1 MVVRK
6 EVCLTQSEWYVMDCL
21 WAYAPQTVMQLATD
35 LSQRA
40 GWAKSTTITTLEQME
55 AKGLVRSTPVGRDT
69 QYHPCVR
76 REEAAKS
83 EVCSFLDRIYRGS
96 VGLMVSA
103 MADGRQAIQ
112 QRVARLGKGDRP
124 QKAALAAVAVLLT
137 LAAVL
142 AFGGGPPSPYS
153 YAGYAA
159 AVEGARSIHLTAPP
173 VSSAGYPPIEEEGA
187 LEEARSLLLQAVE
200 YDDSRDATAFGFSDM
215 APYSYQLALSMREDW
230 MYFYL
235 YPSSNGPVYVLPYLD
250 GAASGAVPVAAL
262 PSSTISQLL
271 RLSAQS
277 PSIQTQDD
285 LLSAIRQAD
294 AVQCCKGRAYSS
306 TAPLI
311 SSPEARAQLVTLLSG
326 GGHPTDSV
334 NFDPDTVPFLRI
346 SGGPGD
352 GAVFYLAEQER
363 NCCLILAQE
372 NGPLP
377 LALLPSGTAQWV
389 QELSWLQDLSTVAAQ
404 AHSFAAY
411 FGSLT
416 GRYASIRDADLVEE
430 VRQLLSSS
438 NPQDGTLDPVELY
451 YDSCLIF
458 CGEGDGELGRLSL
471 SSREMCHALV
481 QISDRQEDRD
491 RAA

>member
-1 MVVRK
+1 M
-6 EVCLTQSEWYVMDCL
+6 T
-21 WAYAPQTVMQLATD
+21 
-35 LSQRA
+35 
-40 GWAKSTTITTLEQME
+40 
-55 AKGLVRSTPVGRDT
+55 
-69 QYHPCVR
+69 
-76 REEAAKS
+76 
-83 EVCSFLDRIYRGS
+83 
-96 VGLMVSA
+96 
-103 MADGRQAIQ
+103 
-112 QRVARLGKGDRP
+112 
-124 QKAALAAVAVLLT
+124 
-137 LAAVL
+137 
-142 AFGGGPPSPYS
+142 
-153 YAGYAA
+153 
-159 AVEGARSIHLTAPP
+159 
-173 VSSAGYPPIEEEGA
+173 
-187 LEEARSLLLQAVE
+187 
-200 YDDSRDATAFGFSDM
+200 
-215 APYSYQLALSMREDW
+215 
-230 MYFYL
+230 
-235 YPSSNGPVYVLPYLD
+235 
-250 GAASGAVPVAAL
+250 
-262 PSSTISQLL
+262 
-271 RLSAQS
+271 
-277 PSIQTQDD
+277 

-311 SSPEARAQLVTLLSG
+311 SSPEARAQLVTFLSG

-352 GAVFYLAEQER
+352 GVVFYLAEQER

-389 QELSWLQDLSTVAAQ
+389 QELSWLQDLSAVAAQ

-438 NPQDGTLDPVELY
+438 NPQDGTLDPAELY

-458 CGEGDGELGRLSL
+458 CGEGGGELGRLSL

>member
-1 MVVRK
+1 
-6 EVCLTQSEWYVMDCL
+6 
-21 WAYAPQTVMQLATD
+21 
-35 LSQRA
+35 
-40 GWAKSTTITTLEQME
+40 
-55 AKGLVRSTPVGRDT
+55 
-69 QYHPCVR
+69 
-76 REEAAKS
+76 
-83 EVCSFLDRIYRGS
+83 
-96 VGLMVSA
+96 
-103 MADGRQAIQ
+103 
-112 QRVARLGKGDRP
+112 
-124 QKAALAAVAVLLT
+124 
-137 LAAVL
+137 
-142 AFGGGPPSPYS
+142 
-153 YAGYAA
+153 
-159 AVEGARSIHLTAPP
+159 
-173 VSSAGYPPIEEEGA
+173 
-187 LEEARSLLLQAVE
+187 
-200 YDDSRDATAFGFSDM
+200 
-215 APYSYQLALSMREDW
+215 

-430 VRQLLSSS
+430 VRQLLASS
-438 NPQDGTLDPVELY
+438 NPQDGTLDPAELY

-458 CGEGDGELGRLSL
+458 CGEGGGELGRLSL

>member
-55 AKGLVRSTPVGRDT
+55 AKGLVRSTPVGRDK

-83 EVCSFLDRIYRGS
+83 EVCSFLDCIYRGS
-96 VGLMVSA
+96 VGLMVST

-142 AFGGGPPSPYS
+142 AFGGGGPPSPYS

-159 AVEGARSIHLTAPP
+159 AVEDARSIHLTAPP

-250 GAASGAVPVAAL
+250 GAASGAVPVATL
-262 PSSTISQLL
+262 PSGTIPQLL
-271 RLSAQS
+271 RLATQS
-277 PSIQTQDD
+277 
-285 LLSAIRQAD
+285 
-294 AVQCCKGRAYSS
+294 G
-306 TAPLI
+306 
-311 SSPEARAQLVTLLSG
+311 
-326 GGHPTDSV
+326 
-334 NFDPDTVPFLRI
+334 F
-346 SGGPGD
+346 
-352 GAVFYLAEQER
+352 
-363 NCCLILAQE
+363 
-372 NGPLP
+372 
-377 LALLPSGTAQWV
+377 
-389 QELSWLQDLSTVAAQ
+389 
-404 AHSFAAY
+404 
-411 FGSLT
+411 
-416 GRYASIRDADLVEE
+416 
-430 VRQLLSSS
+430 
-438 NPQDGTLDPVELY
+438 
-451 YDSCLIF
+451 
-458 CGEGDGELGRLSL
+458 
-471 SSREMCHALV
+471 
-481 QISDRQEDRD
+481 
-491 RAA
+491 

>member
-1 MVVRK
+1 
-6 EVCLTQSEWYVMDCL
+6 
-21 WAYAPQTVMQLATD
+21 
-35 LSQRA
+35 
-40 GWAKSTTITTLEQME
+40 
-55 AKGLVRSTPVGRDT
+55 
-69 QYHPCVR
+69 
-76 REEAAKS
+76 
-83 EVCSFLDRIYRGS
+83 
-96 VGLMVSA
+96 MVSA

-112 QRVARLGKGDRP
+112 QRVARLGKGDRSK
-124 QKAALAAVAVLLT
+124 KAALAAAAVLLT

-285 LLSAIRQAD
+285 PALRHPAGRRCPVLQGARLQQHCAPHLLPRGQ
-294 AVQCCKGRAYSS
+294 G
-306 TAPLI
+306 TA
-311 SSPEARAQLVTLLSG
+311 
-326 GGHPTDSV
+326 GHP
-334 NFDPDTVPFLRI
+334 PFRRWA
-346 SGGPGD
+346 PHR
-352 GAVFYLAEQER
+352 FR
-363 NCCLILAQE
+363 
-372 NGPLP
+372 
-377 LALLPSGTAQWV
+377 
-389 QELSWLQDLSTVAAQ
+389 EL
-404 AHSFAAY
+404 
-411 FGSLT
+411 
-416 GRYASIRDADLVEE
+416 
-430 VRQLLSSS
+430 
-438 NPQDGTLDPVELY
+438 
-451 YDSCLIF
+451 
-458 CGEGDGELGRLSL
+458 
-471 SSREMCHALV
+471 
-481 QISDRQEDRD
+481 
-491 RAA
+491 

>member
-1 MVVRK
+1 
-6 EVCLTQSEWYVMDCL
+6 
-21 WAYAPQTVMQLATD
+21 
-35 LSQRA
+35 
-40 GWAKSTTITTLEQME
+40 
-55 AKGLVRSTPVGRDT
+55 
-69 QYHPCVR
+69 
-76 REEAAKS
+76 
-83 EVCSFLDRIYRGS
+83 
-96 VGLMVSA
+96 
-103 MADGRQAIQ
+103 
-112 QRVARLGKGDRP
+112 
-124 QKAALAAVAVLLT
+124 
-137 LAAVL
+137 
-142 AFGGGPPSPYS
+142 
-153 YAGYAA
+153 
-159 AVEGARSIHLTAPP
+159 
-173 VSSAGYPPIEEEGA
+173 
-187 LEEARSLLLQAVE
+187 
-200 YDDSRDATAFGFSDM
+200 M

-262 PSSTISQLL
+262 PSSTIPQLL

-334 NFDPDTVPFLRI
+334 NFDPDAVPFLRI

-438 NPQDGTLDPVELY
+438 NPQDGTLDPAELY

-458 CGEGDGELGRLSL
+458 CGEGGGELGRLSL